1 MHIII
6 VAEQKLAY
14 FLCRTFQAKN
24 YEVTVI
30 NRDRE
35 DCSWLARRTS
45 ATIVLGEASSPQ
57 VLQDAGAE
65 TVDAILAAA
74 PRDEDNLVICQLA
87 EMKFHVPRIISL
99 VNDPDNEQVF
109 RQLGIANTFSTTLL
123 LSSLIEQR
131 VDSVGISN
139 LIPVAEGKITVTE
152 VRLTEKSPAAG
163 KAMSEIKM
171 PENSLV
177 ACVLREDQAIVPRGT
192 TVISGSDRLIVISV
206 PQNLSAAMKTL
217 TGEPFEK

>member
-6 VAEQKLAY
+6 VAERKLAY

-24 YEVTVI
+24 YVVTVI

-35 DCSWLARRTS
+35 DCSWLARRTN
-45 ATIVLGEASSPQ
+45 ATIVYGDGSNPQ
-57 VLQDAGAE
+57 VLEDAGAR
-65 TVDAILAAA
+65 TVDAVLAAA
-74 PRDEDNLVICQLA
+74 PRDEDNLVTCQLA
-87 EMKFHVPRIISL
+87 EMKFHVPRVISL

-109 RQLGIANTFSTTLL
+109 RQLGIANTFSITLL

-139 LIPVAEGKITVTE
+139 LIPVAEGKIMVTE
-152 VRLTEKSPAAG
+152 VRLTDKSPAAG
-163 KAMSEIKM
+163 KTMSELQM

-177 ACVLREDQAIVPRGT
+177 ACILRQDQAIVPRGT
-192 TVISGSDRLIVISV
+192 TVISGSDRLVVISV
-206 PQNLSAAMKTL
+206 PQNHSAAMKTL
-217 TGEPFEK
+217 TGEIEE

>member
-6 VAEQKLAY
+6 VAERKLAY
-14 FLCRTFQAKN
+14 FLCRAFQAKN

-45 ATIVLGEASSPQ
+45 ATIVFGDGSSPQ
-57 VLQDAGAE
+57 VLEDAGAE
-65 TVDAILAAA
+65 TVDAVLAAA
-74 PRDEDNLVICQLA
+74 PRDEDNLVTCQLA
-87 EMKFHVPRIISL
+87 DMKFHVPRIISL

-109 RQLGIANTFSTTLL
+109 RQLGIANTFSITLL

-131 VDSVGISN
+131 VDSVGISD

-152 VRLTEKSPAAG
+152 VKLTDKSPAAG
-163 KAMSEIKM
+163 KAMSEIQM

-192 TVISGSDRLIVISV
+192 TVIAASDRLIVISE
-206 PQNLSAAMKTL
+206 PQNHSAAMKTL
-217 TGEPFEK
+217 TGEPLE